1 MYLNSFNFF
10 SYFNLQTLF
19 HFASHYDCIGRPC
32 CFHDFMHAMFITR
45 NLNLNS
51 KFVSV
56 TTLQCYNMLTI
67 SIVNMHDDL
76 INPQKRVN
84 FFEIYVYSLIK
95 QALK

>member
-1 MYLNSFNFF
+1 
-10 SYFNLQTLF
+10 
-19 HFASHYDCIGRPC
+19 
-32 CFHDFMHAMFITR
+32 
-45 NLNLNS
+45 
-51 KFVSV
+51 
-56 TTLQCYNMLTI
+56 MLTI